1 MDSVRH
7 LLDMSVQFVVG
18 SLCRLPSQRAKD
30 FYGWDELPTEVGSS
44 LKLCD
49 VYIGDVFIAQGA
61 ASTTLGAKEA
71 AARQVKKD
79 FSTLILS
86 NVIAAAIYLRDYT
99 RID

>member
-30 FYGWDELPTEVGSS
+30 FYGWDQLPTEMANS

-61 ASTTLGAKEA
+61 AATTLGAKEA
-71 AARQVKKD
+71 ATRQVREL
-79 FSTLILS
+79 SYSVLITGIFL
-86 NVIAAAIYLRDYT
+86 IAQPR
-99 RID
+99 